1 MCSYLI
7 NRVML
12 SLAETG
18 WVGIAIAIG
27 IAIATGCGL
36 LGAGVRVRRGVGLV
50 IPGKATVGEAVPP
63 GGTIGAAVVPQPL
76 LLSTLANVPSVSQSP
91 PY

>member
-1 MCSYLI
+1 
-7 NRVML
+7 ML

-18 WVGIAIAIG
+18 WVGIAIA
-27 IAIATGCGL
+27 TGCGVL
-36 LGAGVRVRRGVGLV
+36 RAVVGVGRGVGLV
-50 IPGKATVGEAVPP
+50 IPDKTTVGETVPP
-63 GGTIGAAVVPQPL
+63 SGTVGVAVATQPL